1 MRLVTYDYNQKHKL
15 AVAQGNWVIIPSL
28 VGGWPLEVDSEL
40 ALIHTERT
48 RLAGTLAVIGL

>member
-1 MRLVTYDYNQKHKL
+1 MRLVTYDYNQKHQL
-15 AVAQGNWVIIPSL
+15 AVVQDNWVIIPSL
-28 VGGWPLEVDSEL
+28 VGGRPLEVDSGL